1 MYNFL
6 NKKLLHFK
14 SSNIFLVKSNFD
26 NFKLLLHIWI
36 FFYHIFYIYKY
47 LVKNQDYLKNVAIL
61 IIFFSASWIKIHLK
75 LWFLVDNVHVISNKA
90 MVCLWNRISY
100 GTWELLYRRGRQT
113 EMSRPKHH
121 HERPAQL
128 WTRPTTQEIWI
139 SPAHWGNSDWWII
152 EFYQMYWV
160 AVIFTANNKYR

>member
-1 MYNFL
+1 M
-6 NKKLLHFK
+6 HFK
-14 SSNIFLVKSNFD
+14 SSNFFLVKSNFD

-36 FFYHIFYIYKY
+36 FFYLVYLYIYFIY
-47 LVKNQDYLKNVAIL
+47 INIWLKIK
-61 IIFFSASWIKIHLK
+61 IIWKMWIFWLFFFSASWIKIHLK
-75 LWFLVDNVHVISNKA
+75 FWFLVDNVHVISNKA

-152 EFYQMYWV
+152 EFYQMYRV

>member
-1 MYNFL
+1 M
-6 NKKLLHFK
+6 HFK

-36 FFYHIFYIYKY
+36 FFLSSISIHILYIYKY
-47 LVKNQDYLKNVAIL
+47 LVKNQDYLKNVDIL

-152 EFYQMYWV
+152 EFYQMYRV